1 MPQPSDA
8 LVLYGATGDL
18 CYRKIY
24 PALYHLVA
32 HGRLDVPVIGV
43 ARAGWTSE
51 QFGGRVRDSL
61 GKFVPQADGSVVDR
75 LVRLLRY
82 VDGDYRDPKT
92 FQSLRQA
99 LGDAARP
106 LHYLA
111 IPPSMFPVVVTMLG
125 SSGSAK
131 GARVVVEKPFGRD
144 LQSAL
149 TLNQTLHQVFDE
161 SAIFRIDHYLGK
173 EPVQNLL
180 YFRFANSFL
189 EPVWNRN
196 YVASVQIT
204 MAEKIGVAG
213 RGRFYEEAG
222 AIRDVVQ
229 NHLLQIVAF
238 LAMEPPV
245 RFARDALRDEK
256 VKVFRAIRPLDPGRL
271 VRGQFKGYRQESG
284 VAPDSR
290 VETFAAVH
298 LSIDSWRWS
307 GVPFYIRAGKCL
319 PVTAT
324 EVVVDLRP
332 PPANVFG
339 SLTPGQ
345 PNYLRFRVGPDVAIA
360 LGAHAKQPG
369 TTMQGREV
377 ELYVSQHEGEE
388 MDAYE
393 RLIGDAMIGDAVLFA
408 REDEVEA
415 AWAVVDPVLRAQ
427 TQVYEYAQGSWGPGE
442 AEGLITEG
450 PCSWHN
456 PGADPHSWTRSC
468 GRGAVSSKD
477 TRISVVSRSA

>member
-8 LVLYGATGDL
+8 LVLFGATGDL

-32 HGRLDVPVIGV
+32 RGRLAVPVVGV
-43 ARAGWTSE
+43 SRAGWTLE
-51 QFGGRVRDSL
+51 QFVARVRESV
-61 GKFVPQADGSVVDR
+61 GKFVPQVDTTVAER
-75 LVRLLRY
+75 LARLLRY
-82 VDGDYRDPKT
+82 ADGDYREPKT
-92 FQSLRQA
+92 FQSLREV
-99 LGDAARP
+99 LGGASHP
-106 LHYLA
+106 LCYLA

-125 SSGSAK
+125 SSGCAK
-131 GARVVVEKPFGRD
+131 GARVVIEKPFGRD

-204 MAEKIGVAG
+204 MAEKIGLEG

-222 AIRDVVQ
+222 AIRDVIQ
-229 NHLLQIVAF
+229 NHLLQIIAF

-256 VKVFRAIRPLDPGRL
+256 VKVFRAMRPLDPSRL
-271 VRGQFKGYRQESG
+271 VRGQFKGYRQEPG

-290 VETFAAVH
+290 VETFAAVR
-298 LSIDSWRWS
+298 LAIDSWRWS
-307 GVPFYIRAGKCL
+307 GVPFYVRAGKCL

-324 EVVVDLRP
+324 EVVVDLRA

-339 SLTPGQ
+339 DLAQDQ
-345 PNYLRFRVGPDVAIA
+345 PNYFRFRVGPDVAIA
-360 LGAHAKQPG
+360 LGAYTKVPG
-369 TTMQGREV
+369 PAMQGREV
-377 ELYVSQHEGEE
+377 ELFVSRHEADE
-388 MDAYE
+388 MDAYT
-393 RLIGDAMIGDAVLFA
+393 RLIGDAMTGDAVLFA

-415 AWAVVDPVLRAQ
+415 AWAIVDPVLTPTAAPVEYLRA
-427 TQVYEYAQGSWGPGE
+427 SWGPPQSDE
-442 AEGLITEG
+442 LVKG
-450 PCSWHN
+450 PCGWHN
-456 PGADPHSWTRSC
+456 PGARPQDWTRSC
-468 GRGAVSSKD
+468 GRVAPS
-477 TRISVVSRSA
+477 